1 MREMRTSV
9 TARDGVP
16 LSVTVYEGS
25 GKSAGNSPVRDVLLL
40 HGWPNA
46 ARVWRP
52 LAEALLLSPG
62 CRLIAPDFR
71 GFGDSGRPDSGEP
84 DEGYRCARFADDV
97 EDVAAELSLARY
109 VLVGHSMGGKIAQL
123 VAARRPEAL
132 VGLALVAP
140 VPLVAAPVPEEKKA
154 AQRAA
159 FGDAQKTRALLSAM
173 TAHPLREETL
183 ALLVE
188 DGLRASQAAWNGWL
202 DPMREEDFT
211 DEAGKIG
218 VPTLVIGGQKDPL
231 RSEDLLRRDI
241 VDRIAHAEY
250 AGVPH
255 TGHLVHLEEPEALA
269 SLLVNFLDRL
279 PAR

>member
-1 MREMRTSV
+1 MRETQRSV

-16 LSVTVYEGS
+16 LSVTVYEADEN
-25 GKSAGNSPVRDVLLL
+25 AGDQPVRDVLLL

-46 ARVWRP
+46 ARVWQS
-52 LAEALLLSPG
+52 LAGALLLSPG
-62 CRLIAPDFR
+62 LRLIAPNFR
-71 GFGDSGRPDSGEP
+71 GFGDSGRPD
-84 DEGYRCARFADDV
+84 EGYTCARFADDV
-97 EDVAAELSLARY
+97 EDVTAGLSLAGY

-132 VGLALVAP
+132 AGLALVAP

-159 FGDAQKTRALLSAM
+159 FGDANKTRALLSAM
-173 TAHPLREETL
+173 AAHPLDEVTL
-183 ALLVE
+183 TLLVE
-188 DGLRASQAAWNGWL
+188 DGLRTSQAAWNGWL

-211 DEAGKIG
+211 EEAGKIG
-218 VPTLVIGGQKDPL
+218 VPALVIGGRKDPL

-241 VDRIAHAEY
+241 VERIAHAEY

-269 SLLVNFLDRL
+269 ALLVNFLDRL
-279 PAR
+279 PPR